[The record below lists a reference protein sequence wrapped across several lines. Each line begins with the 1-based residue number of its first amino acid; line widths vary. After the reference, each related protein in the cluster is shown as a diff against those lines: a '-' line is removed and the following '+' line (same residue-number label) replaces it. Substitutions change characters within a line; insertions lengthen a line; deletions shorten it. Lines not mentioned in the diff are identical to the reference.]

1 MARPPSTKA
10 VAHKIARDPKMST
23 ATRLQAALTARP
35 HTTDAQFARLL
46 RMLIATGKRGPV
58 IRECLKMLAE
68 IEEREQVN
76 RIFADEKR
84 RLQNKKENA

>member
-1 MARPPSTKA
+1 MARVPSTKA
-10 VAHKIARDPKMST
+10 VALKIARDPKMS
-23 ATRLQAALTARP
+23 AQTRLQAALTARP

-58 IRECLKMLAE
+58 IREALRFLAE

-76 RIFADEKR
+76 RIFAGEKR
-84 RLQNKKENA
+84 RLHKEEKK